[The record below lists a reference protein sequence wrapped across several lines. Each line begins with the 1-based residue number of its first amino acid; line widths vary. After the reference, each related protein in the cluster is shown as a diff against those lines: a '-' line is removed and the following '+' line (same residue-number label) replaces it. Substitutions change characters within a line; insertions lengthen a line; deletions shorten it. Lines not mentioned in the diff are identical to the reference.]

1 MASEAPMSRRN
12 LELVRSSSEVVYR
25 DVMNGR
31 MLNISPEFLGELLIK
46 ARFSG
51 PEAETHV
58 PIWDRGH
65 IVGAMTQAAADKIVS
80 SRAKHSI
87 SGSFTRPEENA
98 DNKAH
103 ALDLYPVAAE
113 PEKPAV
119 EVVGLRLMFDASPLV
134 EAIEREL
141 AKLPASVEVRA
152 DVIGPGAPRR

>member
-1 MASEAPMSRRN
+1 MSRRN
-12 LELVRSSSEVVYR
+12 LELLRSSSEIVYR
-25 DVMNGR
+25 DALNGR
-31 MLNISPEFLGELLIK
+31 MITISPEFLGELLIK

-80 SRAKHSI
+80 SRAKHAI

-103 ALDLYPVAAE
+103 ALDLYPVPAE
-113 PEKPAV
+113 PEKPPV
-119 EVVGLRLMFDASPLV
+119 EVVGLRLMFDMRPL
-134 EAIEREL
+134 EDALERLL
-141 AKLPASVEVRA
+141 AKVPVEVELETAWRS